1 MVLGFKNQSSKMRV
15 MAVSLL
21 LLVFCVLNAAES
33 PDALYKQAATFYK
46 ANDFENAASQYEK
59 ILAAGYKTAEVYY
72 NLGNCYYKL
81 NNTGRAILNFE
92 RAIKLS
98 PNDEDIQHNLKL
110 AEQKAVDRIQPV
122 PQLEI
127 ITQWKNFVSWQ
138 SAKGWKTFAAVSLW
152 LAFLAFAAYIFTGLK
167 RFTAFSGVLLLILSV
182 AFISLGFKQ
191 SSNEQYSNEAI
202 VMVKSVNVKSAPDS
216 NGNDIF
222 TVHEGLKLKIL
233 DRVGQW
239 HKIRLADGKTGWLE
253 STSFSRI

>member
-1 MVLGFKNQSSKMRV
+1 MTL
-15 MAVSLL
+15 SLL
-21 LLVFCVLNAAES
+21 FLAFCFLSAAES
-33 PDALYKQAATFYK
+33 PEALYKQATTFYK
-46 ANDFENAASQYEK
+46 ANDFENAALQYEK
-59 ILAAGYKTAEVYY
+59 ILTAGYKTAEVYY

-81 NNTGRAILNFE
+81 NNTGRSILNFE

-152 LAFLAFAAYIFTGLK
+152 LAFVAFSAYLFTGLK
-167 RFTAFSGVLLLILSV
+167 RITAFSGALLLILSV
-182 AFISLGFKQ
+182 AFISLSFKQ
-191 SSNEQYSNEAI
+191 NNNEQYSNEAI

-222 TVHEGLKLKIL
+222 TVHEGLKLRML

-239 HKIRLADGKTGWLE
+239 YKIRLADGKTGWLE